1 MQQFAPVE
9 GTYTLQVRAHTY
21 RNSVYKDAAGYCC
34 EIYRTYSC
42 NPWWCGSCRCDNR
55 FNFCVRNYGTRQD
68 NNAGNCPLGSMRTG
82 VVYNNND
89 YFNFPSRMGGVS
101 NPMSFTGSSWPV
113 SSTISTVTAPFLI
126 SKRTTRQEKYINRLT
141 VQAEQLRGSVHNS
154 VHASISDVVLHSP
167 RVYKL

>member
-34 EIYRTYSC
+34 EIYRRYSC

-113 SSTISTVTAPFLI
+113 SSTTSTVTAPFPL
-126 SKRTTRQEKYINRLT
+126 SKRTNETRT
-141 VQAEQLRGSVHNS
+141 
-154 VHASISDVVLHSP
+154 
-167 RVYKL
+167 VYK